1 MSSQMKK
8 NPTLRPVTSQPVT
21 PPVEMLPQVL
31 EAETMIRARDVTA
44 VAFSGGV
51 ILQELAI
58 RDPAHWAGG
67 TIKLGERIREEV
79 FTKEGNL
86 KEKYVKAGNNIVKN
100 LDSRIQPALL
110 SSLILRCAA
119 INLVTGQ

>member
-8 NPTLRPVTSQPVT
+8 SPTLQPVISQPET
-21 PPVEMLPQVL
+21 TPVEMHPLVL

-51 ILQELAI
+51 ILQDFGI
-58 RDPAHWAGG
+58 RDPAHWANR
-67 TIKLGERIREEV
+67 TIKLGEMIREEV
-79 FTKEGNL
+79 FNKEGNL
-86 KEKYVKAGNNIVKN
+86 KEKYVLAGNNLVKN
-100 LDSRIQPALL
+100 INSKIQPALL

-119 INLVTGQ
+119 INVVSGQ

>member
-1 MSSQMKK
+1 MH
-8 NPTLRPVTSQPVT
+8 PL
-21 PPVEMLPQVL
+21 VL

-51 ILQELAI
+51 ILQELSI

-67 TIKLGERIREEV
+67 TIKLGEMIRKEV
-79 FTKEGNL
+79 FNKEGDL
-86 KEKYVKAGNNIVKN
+86 KEKYVSVGNNLVKN
-100 LDSRIQPALL
+100 LGPRTQPALL

-119 INLVTGQ
+119 INVVSGQ

>member
-1 MSSQMKK
+1 MH
-8 NPTLRPVTSQPVT
+8 PL
-21 PPVEMLPQVL
+21 VL

-51 ILQELAI
+51 ILQDFGI

-67 TIKLGERIREEV
+67 TIKLGEMIREEV
-79 FTKEGNL
+79 FNKEGNL
-86 KEKYVKAGNNIVKN
+86 KEKYVLAGNNLVKN
-100 LDSRIQPALL
+100 INSKIQPALL

-119 INLVTGQ
+119 INVVSGQ